1 MIARTLNQNRKNLQ
15 MTFIPNQTNF
25 KLIFGLFSLLFF
37 SFSSFAENSN
47 SKSPYHND
55 PSPLRAYYFGYNMV
69 HPGFGLGTELN
80 LLWTKMEKSGC
91 RGSKISDRQ
100 LLFVPNLG
108 MFQNEQNTYS
118 AFGNLEIN
126 YAVTY
131 KHGLTLEIF
140 GAAGYAQ
147 MLSEGDAIPTDLPS
161 NKMISTEAH
170 SGFMPEAGV
179 GFGYDFQKM
188 SGKDFPLALNF
199 RALATSTNVADMEI
213 FPSFMAGVTYD
224 F

>member
-1 MIARTLNQNRKNLQ
+1 MTIKTNQLYFKYLSGFIVLLTFTL
-15 MTFIPNQTNF
+15 T
-25 KLIFGLFSLLFF
+25 
-37 SFSSFAENSN
+37 SFAGTNY
-47 SKSPYHND
+47 SKSPYNSD
-55 PSPLRAYYFGYNMV
+55 PNPLRVYYFGYNMV

-80 LLWTKMEKSGC
+80 LVWTKMEKTGC
-91 RGSKISDRQ
+91 KGSRISDRQ

-108 MFQNEQNTYS
+108 MFQNEQNSAS

-126 YAVTY
+126 YVVTY
-131 KHGLTLEIF
+131 KGGLTLEIF

-147 MLSEGDAIPTDLPS
+147 ILNKSEAISTDSPT

-179 GFGYDFQKM
+179 GFGYDFQKS
-188 SGKDFPLALNF
+188 SGKDFPLSLNF
-199 RALATSTNVADMEI
+199 RALATSTNIVGMDI
-213 FPSFMAGVTYD
+213 FPSFTTGLTYD

>member
-1 MIARTLNQNRKNLQ
+1 
-15 MTFIPNQTNF
+15 MTFRPNQPHLKIVLGF
-25 KLIFGLFSLLFF
+25 FLLLSV
-37 SFSSFAENSN
+37 SFSAFASNNS
-47 SKSPYHND
+47 SKSPYHSD
-55 PSPLRAYYFGYNMV
+55 PNPLKVYYFGYNMV
-69 HPGFGLGTELN
+69 HPGFGFGTELK
-80 LLWTKMEKSGC
+80 LVWTKMEKTGC
-91 RGSKISDRQ
+91 RGSRISDRQ

-108 MFQNEQNTYS
+108 MFENEQNSFS

-131 KHGLTLEIF
+131 NHGLTLEIF

-147 MLSEGDAIPTDLPS
+147 MLSEGEAVNIDSPN

-179 GFGYDFQKM
+179 GFGYDFQKLN
-188 SGKDFPLALNF
+188 GKDFPLALNF
-199 RALATSTNVADMEI
+199 RGMATSTNIAELGI
-213 FPSFMAGVTYD
+213 YPSFTAGLTYD